1 MSQGIIDANTSSFVG
16 GDRMPTIDGQT
27 APWSLEYMAE
37 SGLDYLSNPAVGFV
51 FDVVDDLQWVKG
63 MGYVPVVIS
72 TVNDVRQYSRGQII
86 KEQLFLR
93 GVFSVGSLGGGAIGS
108 SYTMGTY
115 TGSTLSLGPVVGLT
129 IGLYGAGIEKGAEI
143 GSKVEHQQR
152 RYFSPNTKGNFWS
165 YFYW

>member
-1 MSQGIIDANTSSFVG
+1 
-16 GDRMPTIDGQT
+16 
-27 APWSLEYMAE
+27 MAE

-93 GVFSVGSLGGGAIGS
+93 GVFSVGSLEGGAIS
-108 SYTMGTY
+108 NS
-115 TGSTLSLGPVVGLT
+115 
-129 IGLYGAGIEKGAEI
+129 A
-143 GSKVEHQQR
+143 
-152 RYFSPNTKGNFWS
+152 
-165 YFYW
+165 